1 MNDDATNGDA
11 KEGDVMKG
19 DTMNG
24 AVNDDALAAGVTDDD
39 EDTLEDDDIMNRVSI
54 PPEFPP
60 ASREQVEQTWSA
72 IIEHIEDGE
81 APRAVEAGPATSG
94 RWAGWLESLFPAAP
108 DWSWQFAKVAVLI
121 VIGFGAAW
129 IGARQG
135 WLPGT
140 DVADPVS
147 TSTDAGVESGPDR
160 TWLAAD
166 DYGSRFEA
174 LLLGV
179 TAGDS
184 AVSAD
189 VVPAA
194 REVSRGLL
202 SDNRRYQRVAER
214 KGDPALSELLSRME
228 IILLALA
235 TAPDGQEQEVVNALR
250 EFIGESDVLGDLR
263 EVRSS
268 VPRIPRPRA
277 VTTGS

>member
-1 MNDDATNGDA
+1 MNDDAKNDDATNDEATNDEAMNDA
-11 KEGDVMKG
+11 
-19 DTMNG
+19 
-24 AVNDDALAAGVTDDD
+24 AVDGRDAGDDARPFEDD
-39 EDTLEDDDIMNRVSI
+39 EIMTRVST

-60 ASREQVEQTWSA
+60 ASRERVEQTWSA
-72 IIEHIEDGE
+72 IVAHIEE
-81 APRAVEAGPATSG
+81 NEVPQAAKTRPAFG
-94 RWAGWLESLFPAAP
+94 VRWVNRLVSRLPAAP
-108 DWSWQFAKVAVLI
+108 AGSWQLAKVAALI

-140 DVADPVS
+140 DPTDAVS
-147 TSTDAGVESGPDR
+147 TLTDVDAGPDR

-166 DYGSRFEA
+166 DYGSRLEA

-184 AVSAD
+184 SASAA
-189 VVPAA
+189 VVPTA

-202 SDNRRYQRVAER
+202 NDNRRYQRVAER

-235 TAPDGQEQEVVNALR
+235 TAPEGQEQEVIDALR
-250 EFIGESDVLGDLR
+250 EFIDERDVLGDLR